1 MARTE
6 GRGNG
11 NCGGAL
17 FGDYLGGVG
26 VKLLLTGL
34 NHRTA
39 PVEVRERLAF
49 EEKALPEALDQL
61 SRRPGLQEG
70 MILSTCNRV
79 EVAVTAD
86 EQADAESAV
95 ESFLADSRHIER
107 KWVSPYLYR
116 FDGSDA
122 IRHLFRVA
130 SSLDSM
136 IVGEPQILGQLKSA
150 YALAKEKGTLNG
162 FLDLVMTRAF
172 NVAKRVRSET
182 DIGESAVSVS
192 YAAVELARD
201 IFGSLQ
207 GRKVLVLGAGKMA
220 ESAAR
225 HLRRAGV
232 SEILVTNRT
241 RERAETLAEIV
252 GGKVVDYDYFH
263 DALPD
268 VDILLASS
276 GSPTYI
282 VTQDEVKA
290 AIERRRNRPMFLIDI
305 AVPRNVEPGVNKLD
319 NVFLYDIDDLGKV
332 VDSNLRGRNQV
343 AVQAEEIIQEEVDRM
358 MARLKTREVA
368 PTIVVLQEQLELW
381 RKGEIDRQRGRLG
394 TLTPQQEEA
403 IEAMTRGIV
412 NKIAHGAMTELRKQ
426 AGDPSSLHVLST
438 IRKLFRLG
446 AE

>member
-1 MARTE
+1 
-6 GRGNG
+6 
-11 NCGGAL
+11 
-17 FGDYLGGVG
+17 

-49 EEKALPEALDQL
+49 EEQALPEALDQL
-61 SRRPGLQEG
+61 RRRPGLQEG

-86 EQADAESAV
+86 ENADAGSAV
-95 ESFLADSRHIER
+95 ETFLAEARRVER
-107 KWVSPYLYR
+107 TWVSPYLYR
-116 FDGSDA
+116 FDGPDA

-150 YALAKEKGTLNG
+150 YALAKERGAISG
-162 FLDLVMTRAF
+162 YLDLVMTRAF

-207 GRKVLVLGAGKMA
+207 GKRVLVVGAGKMA

-241 RERAETLAEIV
+241 RERAESLAEIV
-252 GGKVVDYDYFH
+252 QGRVIEFPNFRDS
-263 DALPD
+263 LPD

-276 GSPTYI
+276 GSPDYL
-282 VTQDEVKA
+282 VTFEVVKA
-290 AIERRRNRPMFLIDI
+290 AIGKRRNRPMFLIDI
-305 AVPRNVEPGVNKLD
+305 AVPRNIEPGVQELD

-332 VDSNLRGRNQV
+332 VDANLRGRNEV
-343 AVQAEEIIQEEVDRM
+343 AAAAEEIIREEVDRM
-358 MARLKTREVA
+358 MLRLKGREVA
-368 PTIVVLQEQLELW
+368 PTIVSIQEQLEAW
-381 RKGEIDRQRGRLG
+381 RQGEIERQRNKLG
-394 TLTPQQEEA
+394 QLTPQQEEA
-403 IEAMTRGIV
+403 LDAITRGII
-412 NKIAHGAMTELRKQ
+412 NKIAHGPITELRRQ
-426 AGDPSSLHVLST
+426 ANDPSSIHLLGL
-438 IRKLFRLG
+438 IRRLFRLG